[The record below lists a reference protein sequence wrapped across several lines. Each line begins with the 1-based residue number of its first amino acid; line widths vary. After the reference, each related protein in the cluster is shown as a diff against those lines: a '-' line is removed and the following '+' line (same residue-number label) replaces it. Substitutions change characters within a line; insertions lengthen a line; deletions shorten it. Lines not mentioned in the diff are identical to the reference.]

1 MVGSARQGA
10 TRPQNERRQILS
22 QKCHRMVPI
31 DSHLLSMWTK
41 QAALLTVCM
50 GMAVA
55 CSPTVRFEAPDE
67 PIRLEINI
75 TIEQEVLIKVDRA
88 LDDVFE
94 EQGDI
99 FGLSGES

>member
-1 MVGSARQGA
+1 MANKGGHD
-10 TRPQNERRQILS
+10 LS
-22 QKCHRMVPI
+22 QQFHRMALFDV
-31 DSHLLSMWTK
+31 HLATMGVTRALILATVTGTV
-41 QAALLTVCM
+41 AAC
-50 GMAVA
+50 A
-55 CSPTVRFEAPDE
+55 PTVKFEAPDE

>member
-1 MVGSARQGA
+1 MSQEEHRKALFDDHVSAMGA
-10 TRPQNERRQILS
+10 LRALTLA
-22 QKCHRMVPI
+22 VV
-31 DSHLLSMWTK
+31 TGTV
-41 QAALLTVCM
+41 AAC
-50 GMAVA
+50 A
-55 CSPTVRFEAPDE
+55 PTVKFEAPDE